1 MNINRRHFIKILGLS
16 PIFLYKIDK
25 LFKVNNNYLNY
36 PDDEKIFIEK
46 IKFFKEQ
53 GFDKRDIND
62 CIFEI
67 GNSFLD
73 TEYVAGTLDNNI
85 DSEELVVNLQ
95 GFDCVTFVE
104 NCLAFARCL
113 KKKNDKFENFKDEL
127 KNIRYRDGIISGYPS
142 RLHYF
147 CDWIYDNEQKGI
159 IQNVSKDL
167 GDNYS
172 KTINFMSKHRSSYKQ
187 LKDNDNFASIKE
199 IEDNINSRKYYHVPK
214 KKISG
219 VYSDLK
225 NGDIIATTTN
235 IEGLDVTHTGYVYK
249 VSDSEV
255 YFLHASS
262 KSKKVI
268 VSNDLLADYVSSDSK
283 KIGIM
288 VARPMEV

>member
-1 MNINRRHFIKILGLS
+1 MSINRRSFIKILGIT
-16 PIFLYKIDK
+16 PIFLYNIDK
-25 LFKVNNNYLNY
+25 LFKVNNNYLKY
-36 PDDEKIFIEK
+36 FDDEQLFYEK
-46 IKFFKEQ
+46 LKYFKEQ
-53 GFDKRDIND
+53 EFYKKEIGD
-62 CIFEI
+62 CIVEI
-67 GNSFLD
+67 GNSFLG

-85 DSEELVVNLQ
+85 DSEELVINLQ

-113 KKKNDKFENFKDEL
+113 KKKNNKFENFQDEL
-127 KNIRYRDGIISGYPS
+127 KSIRYRDGVISGYPS

-159 IQNVSKDL
+159 VQSVSKDL
-167 GDNYS
+167 GDIYS

-199 IEDNINSRKYYHVPK
+199 IESNINSRKYYHIPK
-214 KKISG
+214 KKISSI
-219 VYSDLK
+219 YSDLR

-268 VSNDLLADYVSSDSK
+268 ISDELLTEYVTSDSK

-288 VARPMEV
+288 VTRPLEV